1 MSKQTH
7 VLCCLNY
14 ALVHC
19 SYSQSLTH
27 STQPAVTGNMKKLVS
42 TLAVCLVL
50 AVCLALHSLGVGNR
64 RQAEYTELKNATAD
78 MAKNVSHKEFNS
90 LSS

>member
-1 MSKQTH
+1 MSKHKH
-7 VLCCLNY
+7 VLSCVNY
-14 ALVHC
+14 ALVQC
-19 SYSQSLTH
+19 RFSQSLTH
-27 STQPAVTGNMKKLVS
+27 SPQPAVTVNMKKVVS

-50 AVCLALHSLGVGNR
+50 AVCLALHYMGVGNR
-64 RQAEYTELKNATAD
+64 RQAEYAELKNATAD